1 MELKQQLKD
10 AHIKAMKEKDTLRK
24 NLFSVLLGEIKNQEI
39 SGVESTD
46 ENVLL
51 VIRKMEKTLLQ
62 VNTPESQLEI
72 ECIKPFLPSLMS
84 EDKVREILTD
94 LIDSGVSKNMGEL
107 MKNFNSQYKGKADN
121 KIVSQIIK
129 ELL

>member
-39 SGVESTD
+39 SGIESTD

-84 EDKVREILTD
+84 EDKVREILTS

-121 KIVSQIIK
+121 KIVSQVIK

>member
-84 EDKVREILTD
+84 EDKVREILTG

-121 KIVSQIIK
+121 KIVSQVIK

>member
-1 MELKQQLKD
+1 MGLKQQLKD

-121 KIVSQIIK
+121 KIVSQVIK

>member
-84 EDKVREILTD
+84 EDKVREILNG

-121 KIVSQIIK
+121 KIVSQVIK

>member
-62 VNTPESQLEI
+62 VNTQESQLEI

-84 EDKVREILTD
+84 EDKVREILTS

-121 KIVSQIIK
+121 KIVSQVIK

>member
-84 EDKVREILTD
+84 EDKVREILTS
-94 LIDSGVSKNMGEL
+94 LIDSGVSKNMGDL

-121 KIVSQIIK
+121 KIVSQVIK

>member
-84 EDKVREILTD
+84 EDKVREILTN

-107 MKNFNSQYKGKADN
+107 MKNFNSQQKGKADN
-121 KIVSQIIK
+121 KIVSQVIK
-129 ELL
+129 ELF

>member
-84 EDKVREILTD
+84 EEKVREILNG

-121 KIVSQIIK
+121 KIVSQVIK

>member
-84 EDKVREILTD
+84 EDKVREILTN

-121 KIVSQIIK
+121 KIVSQVIK

>member
-121 KIVSQIIK
+121 KIVSQVIK

>member
-39 SGVESTD
+39 SGIESID

>member
-51 VIRKMEKTLLQ
+51 VIRKMEKT
-62 VNTPESQLEI
+62 
-72 ECIKPFLPSLMS
+72 
-84 EDKVREILTD
+84 
-94 LIDSGVSKNMGEL
+94 
-107 MKNFNSQYKGKADN
+107 
-121 KIVSQIIK
+121 
-129 ELL
+129 

>member
-10 AHIKAMKEKDTLRK
+10 VHIKAMKEKDTLRK

-84 EDKVREILTD
+84 EDKVREILTS
-94 LIDSGVSKNMGEL
+94 LIDSGVSKNMGDL

-121 KIVSQIIK
+121 KIVSQVIK

>member
-84 EDKVREILTD
+84 EDKVREILTS

-121 KIVSQIIK
+121 KIVSQVIK

>member
-1 MELKQQLKD
+1 MELKQQLKE

-62 VNTPESQLEI
+62 VNTQNHNWKSSVLN
-72 ECIKPFLPSLMS
+72 PSYHHL
-84 EDKVREILTD
+84 
-94 LIDSGVSKNMGEL
+94 
-107 MKNFNSQYKGKADN
+107 
-121 KIVSQIIK
+121 
-129 ELL
+129 

>member
-39 SGVESTD
+39 SGIESTD

-84 EDKVREILTD
+84 EDKVREILTS

-121 KIVSQIIK
+121 KIVSKVIK

>member
-10 AHIKAMKEKDTLRK
+10 VHIKAMKEKDTLRK

-39 SGVESTD
+39 SGIESTD

-84 EDKVREILTD
+84 EDKVREILTS

-121 KIVSQIIK
+121 KIVSQVIK

>member
-1 MELKQQLKD
+1 MELKQQLKE

-84 EDKVREILTD
+84 EDKVREILTS

-121 KIVSQIIK
+121 KIVSQVIK

>member
-1 MELKQQLKD
+1 
-10 AHIKAMKEKDTLRK
+10 
-24 NLFSVLLGEIKNQEI
+24 
-39 SGVESTD
+39 
-46 ENVLL
+46 
-51 VIRKMEKTLLQ
+51 MEKTLLQ

-84 EDKVREILTD
+84 EDKVREILTN

-121 KIVSQIIK
+121 KIVSQVIK

>member
-24 NLFSVLLGEIKNQEI
+24 NLLSVLLGEIKNQEI
-39 SGVESTD
+39 SGIESTD

-84 EDKVREILTD
+84 EDKVREILTG

-121 KIVSQIIK
+121 KIVSQVIK

>member
-39 SGVESTD
+39 SGIESTD

-84 EDKVREILTD
+84 EDKVREILTS
-94 LIDSGVSKNMGEL
+94 LIDSGVSKNMGDL

-121 KIVSQIIK
+121 KIVSQVIK

>member
-24 NLFSVLLGEIKNQEI
+24 NLFSVLLGEVKNQEI

-62 VNTPESQLEI
+62 VNTQESQLEI

-84 EDKVREILTD
+84 EDKVREILTS

-121 KIVSQIIK
+121 KIVSQVIK

>member
-84 EDKVREILTD
+84 EDKVREILIG

-121 KIVSQIIK
+121 KIVSQVIK

>member
-24 NLFSVLLGEIKNQEI
+24 NLLSVLLGEIKNQEI
-39 SGVESTD
+39 SGIESTD

-84 EDKVREILTD
+84 EDKVREILTS
-94 LIDSGVSKNMGEL
+94 LIDSGVSKNMGDL

-121 KIVSQIIK
+121 KIVSQVIK

>member
-39 SGVESTD
+39 SGLESTD

-84 EDKVREILTD
+84 EDKVREILTS

-121 KIVSQIIK
+121 KIVSQVIK

>member
-39 SGVESTD
+39 SGFESTD
-46 ENVLL
+46 GNVLL

-84 EDKVREILTD
+84 EDKVREILTS

-121 KIVSQIIK
+121 KIVSQVIK

>member
-10 AHIKAMKEKDTLRK
+10 THIKAMKEKDTLRK

-39 SGVESTD
+39 SGIESTD

-84 EDKVREILTD
+84 EDKVREILTS

-121 KIVSQIIK
+121 KIVSQVIK